1 MLSIAPPQG
10 TRKTYT
16 DDLPNSTDSLFF
28 GADSQMDLAVSWN
41 GRERAFAIV
50 EFSMDEIVVSGF
62 RIEDLDLCQHEATI
76 DFCDG
81 ELLDEV
87 NCRVVFR
94 GFDGAGVARMRI
106 VADVGERF
114 ELTRFVKS
122 LRSRLEAGRALERA
136 CLAAACGWI

>member
-1 MLSIAPPQG
+1 MLSIARQTG

-16 DDLPNSTDSLFF
+16 DDLPNRSDALFF
-28 GADSQMDLAVSWN
+28 GADSQMELAVSWN
-41 GRERAFAIV
+41 GRQRTFEIV
-50 EFSMDEIVVSGF
+50 EFSMDEIVVAGF
-62 RIEDLDLCQHEATI
+62 RIEDLDLCQHEATL

-87 NCRVVFR
+87 GCHVVFR

-106 VADVGERF
+106 ITDIGERA
-114 ELTRFVKS
+114 EVARFAAM
-122 LRSRLEAGRALERA
+122 LRERLEAGRALQQA